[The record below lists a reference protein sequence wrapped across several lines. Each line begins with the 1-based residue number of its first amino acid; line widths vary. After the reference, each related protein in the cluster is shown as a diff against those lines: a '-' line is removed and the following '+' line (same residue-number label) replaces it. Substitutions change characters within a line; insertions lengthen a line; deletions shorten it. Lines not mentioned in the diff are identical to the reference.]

1 MLLMSSNLN
10 KADFA
15 LVLDFLNIPKFLCLG
30 KQEARACASRRIFSS
45 FFPWANLGMCNR
57 EPRGWWIVGNNKKK
71 EKKESKN

>member
-30 KQEARACASRRIFSS
+30 TTGSTRMWLWPDLLFHFFRERTWECAT
-45 FFPWANLGMCNR
+45 ANR
-57 EPRGWWIVGNNKKK
+57 VGDG
-71 EKKESKN
+71 